1 MVIENLKELMLK
13 GGGLAKTD
21 DETIIHELEAI
32 GYWAKGFTVEAG
44 DYSSKTARAR
54 RLYGCVLEKIRLTT
68 REAYMRNVLRILT
81 LPPHSAWDFV
91 MDELGKARRSKK
103 PRIYNDPLYQDS
115 HAYLFMKKKIPWPPS
130 IEQIK
135 EHKDLDLW
143 HLSQRALEDAYFCA
157 KGFPWKKEEADADGC
172 QYLDLNV
179 GLDRHVGDGD
189 HNPWTSRFG
198 TITTK
203 AIWLMRY
210 PVQIKPG
217 EVEIQYKVLDGGELM
232 QFIGYDERLAG
243 FAYSTVDSQEAT
255 LFAGNA
261 MNGFALAAFYIAL
274 ITSIPV
280 KTEPDDAAASDSED
294 SAVSNPVRS
303 NSSSSD

>member
-1 MVIENLKELMLK
+1 MN
-13 GGGLAKTD
+13 
-21 DETIIHELEAI
+21 
-32 GYWAKGFTVEAG
+32 
-44 DYSSKTARAR
+44 R
-54 RLYGCVLEKIRLTT
+54 
-68 REAYMRNVLRILT
+68 
-81 LPPHSAWDFV
+81 
-91 MDELGKARRSKK
+91 
-103 PRIYNDPLYQDS
+103 
-115 HAYLFMKKKIPWPPS
+115 
-130 IEQIK
+130 K
-135 EHKDLDLW
+135 EHKDLDLR

-157 KGFPWKKEEADADGC
+157 KGFPWKKDEADADGC

-210 PVQIKPG
+210 PVQIKPV

-232 QFIGYDERLAG
+232 QFTGYDERLGG

-255 LFAGNA
+255 LFARSA
-261 MNGFALAAFYIAL
+261 MNGFALALFYIAL

-280 KTEPDDAAASDSED
+280 KTERDDAAASDSED

-303 NSSSSD
+303 SSSSSD